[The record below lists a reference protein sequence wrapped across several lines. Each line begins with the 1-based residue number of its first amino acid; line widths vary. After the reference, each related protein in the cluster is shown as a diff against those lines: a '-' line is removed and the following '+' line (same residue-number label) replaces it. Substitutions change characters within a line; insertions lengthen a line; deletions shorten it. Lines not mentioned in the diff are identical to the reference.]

1 VTLVSIRSRY
11 TGARHCGRVRKWSI
25 QGARPKR
32 KRQEK
37 KGKDGMHANGA
48 LLQRLFTALDD
59 HDHPTMADC
68 YHPAATFRDIAFDL
82 SGQREIH
89 AMWHMI
95 CENTDIRATFEVL
108 HADDLEGRVALVDHY
123 TFTDTA
129 LKVRNV
135 IDSRF
140 RFTNGVIVQHQD
152 HCDPRAWAGM
162 AFHGGVRAFLAGNF
176 RIVRSLAARRKLTEF
191 HHAHPKYR

>member
-1 VTLVSIRSRY
+1 
-11 TGARHCGRVRKWSI
+11 
-25 QGARPKR
+25 
-32 KRQEK
+32 
-37 KGKDGMHANGA
+37 MHANGV

-59 HDHPTMADC
+59 HDHATMASC

-82 SGQREIH
+82 SGQSRIH

-108 HADDLEGRVALVDHY
+108 HADDREGRVALVDHY

-140 RFTNGVIVQHQD
+140 RFEHGGIVQHQD
-152 HCDPRAWAGM
+152 HCDARAWAGM
-162 AFHGGVRAFLAGNF
+162 AFPGGIRAFLAGNL
-176 RIVRSLAARRKLTEF
+176 RMVRSLAARRKLSAF
-191 HHAHPKYR
+191 CQAHPKYL

>member
-1 VTLVSIRSRY
+1 
-11 TGARHCGRVRKWSI
+11 
-25 QGARPKR
+25 
-32 KRQEK
+32 
-37 KGKDGMHANGA
+37 MHANGV

-59 HDHPTMADC
+59 HDHPTMASC
-68 YHPAATFRDIAFDL
+68 YGPSATFRDIAFDM
-82 SGQREIH
+82 SGQGEIH

-108 HADDLEGRVALVDHY
+108 HADDVEGRVALVDHY

-135 IDSRF
+135 IDARF
-140 RFTNGVIVQHQD
+140 RFENGAIVQHQD

-162 AFHGGVRAFLAGNF
+162 AFPGGIRGFLAGNF
-176 RIVRSLAARRKLTEF
+176 RVVRSLAARRKLDAF
-191 HHAHPKYR
+191 RRSHPTYQ